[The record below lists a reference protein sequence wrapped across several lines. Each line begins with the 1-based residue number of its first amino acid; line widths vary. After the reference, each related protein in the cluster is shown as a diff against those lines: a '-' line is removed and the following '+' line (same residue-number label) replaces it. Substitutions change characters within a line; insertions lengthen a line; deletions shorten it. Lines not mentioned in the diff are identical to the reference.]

1 MNNELITSLIEE
13 VTRRALLETGVE
25 VEASGRHVHLDR
37 ETVDALFGP
46 GYELTHFRDLSQPG
60 QYVCKERISIVGPKS
75 VIHNVVIL
83 GPIRKKT
90 QVEISATDGTALGI
104 KAPVRESGDIA
115 GTPGILLLSA
125 KNSVQLSEGL
135 IIAKRHI
142 HMTPQ
147 DAEKQQVT
155 QSEIVQVKIN
165 GDRPLIFDDVVVRIS
180 PDFATY
186 MHIDYD
192 EANACGFKKG
202 IRGQIIKKTKA
213 K

>member
-1 MNNELITSLIEE
+1 
-13 VTRRALLETGVE
+13 
-25 VEASGRHVHLDR
+25 
-37 ETVDALFGP
+37 
-46 GYELTHFRDLSQPG
+46 
-60 QYVCKERISIVGPKS
+60 
-75 VIHNVVIL
+75 NVVIL

-135 IIAKRHI
+135 IVAKRHI

-165 GDRPLIFDDVVVRIS
+165 GDRPLIFDD
-180 PDFATY
+180 
-186 MHIDYD
+186 
-192 EANACGFKKG
+192 
-202 IRGQIIKKTKA
+202 
-213 K
+213 

>member
-90 QVEISATDGTALGI
+90 QVEISSTDGTALGI

-115 GTPGILLLSA
+115 GTP
-125 KNSVQLSEGL
+125 
-135 IIAKRHI
+135 
-142 HMTPQ
+142 
-147 DAEKQQVT
+147 
-155 QSEIVQVKIN
+155 
-165 GDRPLIFDDVVVRIS
+165 LIF
-180 PDFATY
+180 T
-186 MHIDYD
+186 
-192 EANACGFKKG
+192 
-202 IRGQIIKKTKA
+202 
-213 K
+213 

>member
-90 QVEISATDGTALGI
+90 QVEISSTDGTALGI
-104 KAPVRESGDIA
+104 KAPARKWRHSWNTRNFTFIRKKQRSIIRRTYCCK
-115 GTPGILLLSA
+115 TPYSY
-125 KNSVQLSEGL
+125 
-135 IIAKRHI
+135 
-142 HMTPQ
+142 
-147 DAEKQQVT
+147 DA
-155 QSEIVQVKIN
+155 
-165 GDRPLIFDDVVVRIS
+165 
-180 PDFATY
+180 
-186 MHIDYD
+186 
-192 EANACGFKKG
+192 C
-202 IRGQIIKKTKA
+202 
-213 K
+213 

>member
-90 QVEISATDGTALGI
+90 QVEISSTDGTALGI

-125 KNSVQLSEGL
+125 KTAFNYQKDLL
-135 IIAKRHI
+135 LQNA
-142 HMTPQ
+142 
-147 DAEKQQVT
+147 
-155 QSEIVQVKIN
+155 
-165 GDRPLIFDDVVVRIS
+165 IFI
-180 PDFATY
+180 
-186 MHIDYD
+186 
-192 EANACGFKKG
+192 
-202 IRGQIIKKTKA
+202 
-213 K
+213 